1 MLRRAVLRMALRWRP
16 ADAGV
21 DVLARLPD
29 ATLDALRRDG
39 MDPRLDGSAGP
50 VRRVALPWGFRGW
63 LVTGYDEV
71 RSVLADHDAYS
82 NDFGNLVGRRR
93 ASAASDPGGLGF
105 ADPPEHTRL
114 RQMLTPHFTARRL
127 RGLEPAVARIVDD
140 AVADAERGLAA
151 DGSVDLVQR
160 FALPVPSLTIC
171 ELLGVPYAERDQFQ
185 RLSRARFDVSGGGA
199 DSLSVIAESL
209 DYLED
214 LVARRRREPAAGLIG
229 GLLAEHGAELTDREL
244 AGVADGLL
252 TGGLETTESSL
263 ALGVVVLLRSPED
276 RTRLAAD
283 PAFAAPY
290 VDDLLRYLTV
300 VQVAFP
306 RFARRDLELAGM
318 RVRRGDV
325 VLCSLSVA
333 DRDPRMGAHP
343 DRVDTSVDRPSHLAF
358 GHGIHRCVG
367 AELARLELRLALPE
381 LFRRIPDLRLT
392 GSESDL
398 EYRPLSLVYGLAALP
413 VHRPSV
419 LNV

>member
-1 MLRRAVLRMALRWRP
+1 MLRRAVLRIALRWAP
-16 ADAGV
+16 QGAGT

-29 ATLDALRRDG
+29 TTLDALRRNG
-39 MDPRLDGSAGP
+39 MDPLLDGSAGP
-50 VRRVALPWGFRGW
+50 VRRIALPWGFRGW

-71 RSVLADHDAYS
+71 RAVLADHDSYS
-82 NDFGNLVGRRR
+82 NDFGNLVGQRR
-93 ASAASDPGGLGF
+93 AAAASDPGGLGF
-105 ADPPEHTRL
+105 ADPPRHTQL
-114 RQMLTPHFTARRL
+114 RRMLTPHFTARAL
-127 RGLEPAVARIVDD
+127 RALEPAVTRIVDETVSGVEERL
-140 AVADAERGLAA
+140 AV
-151 DGSVDLVQR
+151 DGTVDLVEH

-199 DSLSVIAESL
+199 DSLAVIAESL

-214 LVARRRREPAAGLIG
+214 LVARRRREPATGLIG
-229 GLLAEHGAELTDREL
+229 SLVAEHGSELRDREL

-252 TGGLETTESSL
+252 TGGLETTASSL
-263 ALGVVVLLRSPED
+263 ALGAVVLLRSPKD
-276 RTRLAAD
+276 RDRLATD
-283 PAFAAPY
+283 PAFVAPY
-290 VDDLLRYLTV
+290 VEDLLRYLTV

-318 RVRRGDV
+318 RVSRGDV

-333 DRDPRMGAHP
+333 DRDARMGSDA
-343 DRVDTSVDRPSHLAF
+343 DRVVATASRPSHLAF

-381 LFRRIPDLRLT
+381 LFRRIPDLRLA
-392 GSESDL
+392 GPESDL